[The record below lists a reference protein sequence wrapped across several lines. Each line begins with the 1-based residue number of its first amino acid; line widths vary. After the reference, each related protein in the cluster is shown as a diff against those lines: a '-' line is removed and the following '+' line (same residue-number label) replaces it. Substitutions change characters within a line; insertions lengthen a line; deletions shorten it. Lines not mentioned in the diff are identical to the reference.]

1 MLSKKKLKKSLLLL
15 IALVALSFKS
25 FSQTDTIQQRIVL
38 TKPVAKLV
46 VKDLVSYDQVR
57 LELNATLELLNET
70 NSKLTTQSVLTDN
83 LQVQIN
89 NYESMVGNLQEKYN
103 TQAKL
108 SKDLEAALKSANRK
122 TKLYKIGTYIGAGA
136 LVLLLAK

>member
-1 MLSKKKLKKSLLLL
+1 MLSKKKLKKSLTLL

-57 LELNATLELLNET
+57 LELKTTLELLNET

-83 LQVQIN
+83 LQVQID

>member
-25 FSQTDTIQQRIVL
+25 FSQTDTLQQRIVL

-46 VKDLVSYDQVR
+46 VKDLVSFDQIK
-57 LELNATLELLNET
+57 LELKTTVDLLNET
-70 NSKLTTQSVLTDN
+70 NLKLNTQTILTGN
-83 LQVQIN
+83 LELQIN
-89 NYESMVGNLQEKYN
+89 NYESIVGNLQEKYN
-103 TQAKL
+103 TQARL
-108 SKDLEAALKSANRK
+108 SEDLEAALKKANRK

>member
-1 MLSKKKLKKSLLLL
+1 MLSKKKLKKSLTLL

-57 LELNATLELLNET
+57 LELKTTLELLNET

-83 LQVQIN
+83 LQVQID

-103 TQAKL
+103 TQANL

>member
-25 FSQTDTIQQRIVL
+25 FSQTDTLQQRIVL

-46 VKDLVSYDQVR
+46 VKDLVSFDQVK
-57 LELNATLELLNET
+57 LELKTTIDLLSET
-70 NSKLTTQSVLTDN
+70 NLKLNTQTILTDN

-89 NYESMVGNLQEKYN
+89 NYESIVGNLQEKYN
-103 TQAKL
+103 TQARL
-108 SKDLEAALKSANRK
+108 SEDLEAALKKANRR
-122 TKLYKIGTYIGAGA
+122 TKLYKIGTYVGAGA
-136 LVLLLAK
+136 LVLLLAR

>member
-1 MLSKKKLKKSLLLL
+1 MLSKKKLKKSLMLL
-15 IALVALSFKS
+15 IPLVALSFKS
-25 FSQTDTIQQRIVL
+25 FSQTDTLQQRIVL

-57 LELNATLELLNET
+57 LELKATLDLLGET
-70 NSKLTTQSVLTDN
+70 NAKLSTQSILTDN

-89 NYESMVGNLQEKYN
+89 NYESIVGNLQEKYN
-103 TQAKL
+103 TQARL

-122 TKLYKIGTYIGAGA
+122 TKLYKIGTYVGAGA
-136 LVLLLAK
+136 LVLLLAR